1 MAQSNGANIAAAQAA
16 LDDEDNKSIQGRAD
30 KTQWAAGSDVTSG
43 APFAFMVNIMQAADE
58 IPAWDPIYPNR
69 RDMIMKRFTRQETA
83 LASAI
88 YTLKTKTQTLNY
100 EINGPARAKQF
111 AQDLLNNPGMGDS
124 FIQLVGKVVDDLLCA
139 DNGAFI
145 ELWRLGNPKDEA
157 SPIIGFGHIDS
168 RQCWRTFDPEY
179 PVIYTNPQTAQR
191 YKLHR
196 NQVIMTAD
204 NIQPI
209 EIARGIGFCATSR
222 VLQWARV
229 IRSIMTYTDE
239 KISGRFTRAIGF
251 VNGITKTSLKAG
263 LDNNR
268 AESDDAG
275 FFVYNGIPFFAAPG
289 MSAGSE
295 MNIVLQDLASIP
307 DGFDFE
313 RDITLYA
320 YILAWVF
327 GTDARDFW
335 PATTSGATKG
345 DATVQ
350 NMKSRGKGIGWL
362 IQTLEWVFRQ
372 LIPASVSF
380 EYDFSDDEQDL
391 MQTQIQGARVNILHT
406 LKLDGA
412 IEAWEM
418 RALAAAEGIIDQ
430 DILDSLTPPA
440 TSDELETPDAMDN
453 PEESAGAQDDSQTDS
468 QGEGNGSAGSP
479 SNASSEADRSETA
492 AKTTASFR
500 TQMDA
505 AVRGLWSGNLSMVN
519 AMSAAESA
527 IRRHLTQAAVEGSLE
542 CGINQEEWTPEE
554 WAVVNLFIVDQFH
567 YLPGFLSDVITGS
580 KANGG
585 ELQPFLIRNELWV
598 NQYGAI
604 KTQMKSLACG
614 NQKMIWTYGATE
626 DHCDACSYYVGK
638 VYRNSIWNKYLEPLA
653 LLPHGSGLAC
663 GGYRCDCEL
672 QPTDLP
678 VNKGRPGIWKPT
690 KSKRQKKMQSKAL
703 QRRSF
708 LRSHIPTRPA

>member
-1 MAQSNGANIAAAQAA
+1 MAENGNTPADLKAAQAA
-16 LDDEDNKSIQGRAD
+16 HEDEENKSIQSRAN
-30 KTQWAAGSDVTSG
+30 KTEWAAATDVTSG

-58 IPAWDPIYPNR
+58 IPPWDPIYPNR
-69 RDMIMKRFTRQETA
+69 RDMILKHITRQETA

-88 YTLKTKTQTLNY
+88 YTLKTKAQTLNY
-100 EINGPARAKQF
+100 EINGPPRAKQF
-111 AQDLLNNPGMGDS
+111 SQDLLNNPGMGDS
-124 FIQLVGKVVDDLLCA
+124 FLQVVGKIVDDLLCA

-145 ELWRLGNPKDEA
+145 ELWRLGDSKDET
-157 SPIIGFGHIDS
+157 SPVIGFGHLDS

-196 NQVIMTAD
+196 HQVIMTAD

-251 VNGITKTSLKAG
+251 VNGITKNSLKAG
-263 LDNNR
+263 LNQNR
-268 AESDDAG
+268 QESEDAG

-362 IQTLEWVFRQ
+362 IQTLEWIFRQ
-372 LIPASVSF
+372 LIPASVTF

-391 MQTQIQGARVNILHT
+391 MQTQIQTARVNILHT
-406 LKLDGA
+406 LKADGA

-418 RALAAAEGIIDQ
+418 RALAAAEGIIDP

-440 TSDELETPDAMDN
+440 TSDDSETPDAITN
-453 PEESAGAQDDSQTDS
+453 PEDSAGAQDDSQTDE
-468 QGEGNGSAGSP
+468 QGEGN
-479 SNASSEADRSETA
+479 ASGNADRSEPA
-492 AKTTASFR
+492 AKTAATFR
-500 TQMDA
+500 FQFEA
-505 AVRGLWSGNLSMVN
+505 AIRGLWNGSLSPIN
-519 AMSAAESA
+519 ATTAAESA
-527 IRRHLTQAAVEGSLE
+527 IRRHLTQAAIEGAAE
-542 CGINQEEWTPEE
+542 CGISQDEWTTEE
-554 WAVVNLFIVDQFH
+554 WAAVNLFILNQFH
-567 YLPGFLSDVITGS
+567 YLPGYLSDVMS
-580 KANGG
+580 NSQANGG
-585 ELQPFLIRNELWV
+585 DLTPLLVRAELWI
-598 NQYGAI
+598 NQYGAMQV
-604 KTQMKSLACG
+604 QMKSLACG
-614 NQKMIWTYGATE
+614 NRKMIWVLGGTE
-626 DHCDACSYYVGK
+626 DHCETCSFYAGK
-638 VYRNSIWNKYLEPLA
+638 VYRNSTWNKYLEPHD

-663 GGYRCDCEL
+663 GGHRCDCDL

-678 VNKGRPGIWKPT
+678 VTKGRPAIWKPT
-690 KSKRQKKMQSKAL
+690 KVKRKKKMRHHMDVSKV
-703 QRRSF
+703 
-708 LRSHIPTRPA
+708 

>member
-1 MAQSNGANIAAAQAA
+1 MAETNGTSAADIKAAQTA
-16 LDDEDNKSIQGRAD
+16 LDDEENKSVQGRAD
-30 KTQWAAGSDVTSG
+30 KTEWAAATDVTSG

-58 IPAWDPIYPNR
+58 IPPWDPIYPNR
-69 RDMIMKRFTRQETA
+69 RDMILKHFTRQETA

-100 EINGPARAKQF
+100 ELNGPARAKQF

-124 FIQLVGKVVDDLLCA
+124 FIQLVGKIVDDLLCA

-145 ELWRLGNPKDEA
+145 ELWRLGDPKDES

-168 RQCWRTFDPEY
+168 RQCWRTFDPEW
-179 PVIYTNPQTAQR
+179 PVIYTNPQTAKR

-251 VNGITKTSLKAG
+251 VNGITKHSLKAG
-263 LDNNR
+263 LSQSKQD
-268 AESDDAG
+268 SDDAG

-289 MSAGSE
+289 MSAGNE

-362 IQTLEWVFRQ
+362 IQTLEWIFRQ

-391 MQTQIQGARVNILHT
+391 MQTQIQTARVGILNT
-406 LKLDGA
+406 LRTAGA
-412 IEAWEM
+412 IESWEM
-418 RALAAAEGIIDQ
+418 RALAAAEGIVDQ
-430 DILDSLTPPA
+430 DVLDSLTPPA
-440 TSDELETPDAMDN
+440 TSDDMETPNTMTN
-453 PEESAGAQDDSQTDS
+453 PENPNNPEASAGAQDDSQTDE
-468 QGEGNGSAGSP
+468 QGEGN
-479 SNASSEADRSETA
+479 ASSDRKDTA
-492 AKTTASFR
+492 AKT
-500 TQMDA
+500 A
-505 AVRGLWSGNLSMVN
+505 ATFQRSLNAAIRGLWAGTLTPM
-519 AMSAAESA
+519 AATAAAESA
-527 IRRHLTQAAVEGSLE
+527 IRRGIIQGAVEGTVE
-542 CGINQEEWTPEE
+542 CGISQEEWTGEE
-554 WAVVNLFIVDQFH
+554 WEAVNLFIMNQYH
-567 YLPGFLSDVITGS
+567 YLPGFLSDVMTNS

-585 ELQPFLIRNELWV
+585 ELTPLLDRVYLWV

-604 KTQMKSLACG
+604 RVQMKTMACG
-614 NQKMIWTYGATE
+614 NKKMIWTYGATE
-626 DHCDACSYYVGK
+626 DHCDTCSFYVGK
-638 VYRNSIWNKYLEPLA
+638 VYRNSIWKKYLDPYDM
-653 LLPHGSGLAC
+653 LPHGSGLAC
-663 GGYRCDCEL
+663 GGHYCDCDL
-672 QPTDLP
+672 TPTDLP
-678 VNKGRPGIWKPT
+678 VTKGRPAIWKAK
-690 KSKRQKKMQSKAL
+690 KSKRQKKMKSKAL
-703 QRRSF
+703 QRRSY
-708 LRSHIPTRPA
+708 LTSHTPTP